1 MNRFF
6 LQIFNTAITAGWL
19 VLAVLLAR
27 LLLKKAPAW
36 IKCALWAI
44 VGLRL
49 VWPFEI
55 ESVLS
60 AVPSTQTIPPAAL
73 YDPVPEVHAG
83 INYLNSAINPGFAQT
98 FQPVPSASVNP
109 LQVATTVAAWVWI
122 AGIIAMLAY
131 MAYSY
136 LRLRRLVVV
145 RMSAGEG
152 VYLCDRVDSP
162 FILGIVRPKIYLPSQ
177 LSQEKWADILA
188 HEQAH
193 IARRDHWWKP
203 LGFLLLTVFWFHPLL
218 WLAYILLCR
227 DVELACDEKVIRGL
241 SPEEK
246 QRYSQTLLECSMP
259 RKWITAC
266 PLAFGEVGVK
276 ERVKNVLN
284 YKKPS
289 FWIILIALI
298 VCTVVA
304 VCFLTDP
311 LEKWNG
317 HDNSTAADVAGKQYV
332 YTKDGAGSDFYINIY
347 RNGTF
352 QYYAGVYSSHI
363 GLGTWEVRSG
373 KLYLNDT
380 TLQNPMIFVFSITD
394 NALVYIADESY
405 PFMYVDVNN
414 GDRFCYYADL
424 SLSDEARNVPGP
436 AEVWKM
442 IHNVIGLET
451 GEFQL
456 SAFPEHNFRWGDGK
470 IEIVHKGKAAALVE
484 NAAIYYLGAVD
495 LNFDNCPE
503 ICASVGTE
511 KEGEYVI
518 IYDVAN
524 DKTHVMRDPDGAYV
538 YYLYHDYEDGH
549 YYVMCAKDDAKTG
562 KAVEAGRLYFADR
575 KTPAIL
581 APTLGSLSNDSV
593 TVLFDREHPDS
604 AHQGQTELEGFPGV
618 SIRWYYTPNIYGNEW
633 PVLVNNGTETT
644 LFEGYPAPCT
654 LYITDVTGDGKP
666 DLCADVYYFFSGLPS
681 YNAVCVYDYAN
692 DRYYILEDR
701 ENMSHATK
709 CSYYLRM
716 DNGQLVCDKVTVAEG
731 SVLVTGPLYLE
742 QDGEETRLCMRL
754 LYAYD
759 SPVHYTYSGDHIL
772 DRVVLTV
779 THEGNCSMRFSCSPQ
794 SGNRAS
800 GILMGTYFKDGDML
814 TFYTEELD
822 CYVFRFE
829 GENLVFVKNQSSKL
843 PEGCIL
849 YNGAV
854 LEPRVVHD

>member
-1 MNRFF
+1 MSQFF

-19 VLAVLLAR
+19 VLAVLVAR

-49 VWPFEI
+49 IWPFEI
-55 ESVLS
+55 ESPVSL
-60 AVPSTQTIPPAAL
+60 VPSTQTLPPAAL
-73 YDPVPEVHAG
+73 TAPTPQLHTGFHA
-83 INYLNSAINPGFAQT
+83 LNSTINPEFVQT
-98 FQPVPSASVNP
+98 FQPQPTASATP
-109 LQVATTVAAWVWI
+109 LQVATTVAAWIWI

-136 LRLRRLVVV
+136 LRLRHLVVA
-145 RMSAGEG
+145 RMRVGEG
-152 VYLCDRVDSP
+152 VYLCDRVESP
-162 FILGIVRPKIYLPSQ
+162 FILGIIRPKIYLPSH

-193 IARRDHWWKP
+193 LNRRDHWWKP

-241 SPEEK
+241 TPEEK
-246 QRYSQTLLECSMP
+246 QRYSRTLLECSLP

-284 YKKPS
+284 YKKPT

-311 LEKWNG
+311 LEKWN
-317 HDNSTAADVAGKQYV
+317 NITAADVAGKQFV
-332 YTKDGAGSDFYINIY
+332 YTGKGAGSDFYINIY

-363 GLGTWEVRSG
+363 GLGDWEVRDG
-373 KLYLNDT
+373 KLYLRDT
-380 TLQNPMIFVFSITD
+380 TLQNPMIFVFSMTD
-394 NALVYIADESY
+394 DDLVYIADESH
-405 PFMYVDVNN
+405 PFMYVDVKD
-414 GDRFCYYADL
+414 GERFCYHADV
-424 SLSDEARNVPGP
+424 SLSDEERNIPGP

-456 SAFPEHNFRWGDGK
+456 SAFPDYTFRWGDGK

-484 NAAIYYLGAVD
+484 NATIYYLGAVD
-495 LNFDNCPE
+495 LNFDNYPE
-503 ICASVGTE
+503 ICTTVYTE

-581 APTLGSLSNDSV
+581 PPTLDALSSDSV
-593 TVLFDREHPDS
+593 TVLFDRNQPDS
-604 AHQGQTELEGFPGV
+604 SHQGEVELAGFQGV
-618 SIRWYYTPNIYGNEW
+618 TVRWYFTPNAILSSEK
-633 PVLVNNGTETT
+633 PVLVKNGIETT
-644 LFEGYPAPCT
+644 LFENYPVPMS

-681 YNAVCVYDYAN
+681 FNAVCVYDYVN
-692 DRYYILEDR
+692 DRYYILGDW

-742 QDGEETRLCMRL
+742 EDGEETCLRMRP
-754 LYAYD
+754 LYTYD
-759 SPVHYTYSGDHIL
+759 APVHYIYTGDHNL
-772 DRVVLTV
+772 DRVTLIV
-779 THEGNCSMRFSCSPQ
+779 THEGTCRMHFSHLPEGGHYAG
-794 SGNRAS
+794 GN
-800 GILMGTYFKDGDML
+800 LFGTYSIKGDML
-814 TFYTEELD
+814 YFYTEDLAR
-822 CYVFRFE
+822 YVFRFE

-843 PEGCIL
+843 PEDCIL
-849 YNGAV
+849 RNGSV
-854 LEPRVVHD
+854 LEPNVVHE